1 MKERAIPQCA
11 EITIPFGCEP
21 PIVHCPI
28 CGQPTLE
35 PEDGGASP
43 CCHVAF
49 IYVSM
54 AGGFQHESDEF
65 KRRTARIEGEE
76 FTLDTYKEFLQKSDY
91 RNELLV
97 LEFTYGGMANG
108 PVHYTD
114 VYGFDY
120 GTLEQP
126 QDS

>member
-1 MKERAIPQCA
+1 MNEHSIPQCA
-11 EITIPFGCEP
+11 EITLPFGCEP

-28 CGQPTLE
+28 CGQPILD
-35 PEDGGASP
+35 PEDGGVSP
-43 CCHVAF
+43 CRHVAF

-54 AGGFQHESDEF
+54 AGGFQYESDEF
-65 KRRTARIEGEE
+65 KRRTTSIEDED
-76 FTLDTYKEFLQKSDY
+76 FTLDTYREFLQKSDY

-97 LEFTYGGMANG
+97 LEFTYGGMACG
-108 PVHYTD
+108 PVQYTD